1 MKVLIYG
8 SNGWIGN
15 IFKNIIDK
23 NNIEFYCGKSRSDC
37 KITLNAELDEIQP
50 SHVISFIG
58 RTHGKIGDKKI
69 TTIDYLEEP
78 GKLVEN
84 VRDNLFAPL
93 LLSELCKQ
101 KNIHYTYLG
110 TGCIF
115 KFDENHPF
123 EKEEN
128 GFKEDSLPNFFGS
141 SYSIVKGYT
150 DQIMNLYADT
160 TLNLRIRMPITGE
173 KNERN
178 FITKIVNYEKVC
190 SISNSMSVL
199 PELLPFVL
207 KMMEQ
212 NITGTINLTNPGLV
226 SHNEILEMYKEIVDP
241 LFTWKNFTQEE
252 QRKILTSDRSNN
264 FLETTKLEL
273 LFPQVKNIKDSVKDC
288 LINYKKNLDK
298 EIPEKNLLVT
308 GGCGFIGSNFINYY
322 FFKNS
327 FDKIVNL
334 DAIYYCA
341 NENNIDEQIRKNP
354 NYFLVKGNL
363 NDVELL
369 DKILKTHNI
378 THVIH
383 FAAQSHVQNS
393 FEDSIKF
400 TYDNVLGTNNL
411 LESCRKYKKIQKF
424 IHVSTDEVYGESMN
438 TIEELYKTEHSILC
452 PTNPY
457 AATKAGAELMAQ
469 SYLHSYKMPIVIT
482 RGNNVYGRNQYPEKL
497 IPRFI
502 KLLKEDKKVTI
513 QGDGTSVRA
522 FLHAYD
528 TSKAFETILEKG
540 VIGEIY
546 NIGCDEKMEYSVLDI
561 AKILIKMIKNT
572 DNYNDYIEYVEDR
585 PYNDM
590 RYYISNQKLKD
601 LGWNIQVDLYTGLN
615 DLINNYKINFFDLFI
630 TERLNNKLE
639 YFGDWIKDNDKLKE
653 LNYKF
658 TNTDPYDH
666 IIIPNFLNEEFAEKI
681 FSEFPIDIHSENW
694 YEYNNPIEKKFAN
707 DNISLMPRCIKK
719 LFNLLSCKE
728 ITEKINLLSGIEKL
742 EYDPY
747 LHGAGLH
754 IHSKGGKLD
763 MHLDYEKHP
772 NLDKERR
779 LNIIIYMSK
788 NWQKEWNGDSE
799 LWNKDLTKCV
809 VKSPVVFNTALIFK
823 TNEISWHGL
832 PEEITCPEG
841 IFRKTIA
848 YYYISDLESKPNE
861 NIIGNDGS
869 GYRTKATFKKRP
881 QDAYDKLKEKLYKI
895 RPFRLIT
902 KSDLI

>member
-1 MKVLIYG
+1 MKILIYG
-8 SNGWIGN
+8 SSGWIGN
-15 IFKNIIDK
+15 MFKKIMLEEQVEYFI
-23 NNIEFYCGKSRSDC
+23 GKSRTDNN
-37 KITLNAELDEIQP
+37 ITLLDEINKINP
-50 SHVISFIG
+50 THIISFIG
-58 RTHGKIGDKKI
+58 RTHGVIGDKKI

-78 GKLVEN
+78 GKLIEN
-84 VRDNLFAPL
+84 IRDNLYSPL
-93 LLSELCKQ
+93 LLSEICKR

-128 GFKEDSLPNFFGS
+128 GFDEDSLPNFFGS
-141 SYSIVKGYT
+141 SYSVVKGFT
-150 DQIMNLYADT
+150 DQIMNLYSDN

-178 FITKIVNYEKVC
+178 FITKIVNYEKIC
-190 SISNSMSVL
+190 SIANSMSVL
-199 PELLPFVL
+199 PELLPLIL
-207 KMMEQ
+207 KMMKQ
-212 NITGTINLTNPGLV
+212 KTTGTINLTNPGLV

-241 LFTWKNFTQEE
+241 LFTWKNFSQEE

-264 FLETTKLEL
+264 FLDTTKLAN
-273 LFPQVKNIKDSVKDC
+273 LFPEVRNIKDAVRDC
-288 LINYKKNLDK
+288 LISYKKNLDND
-298 EIPEKNLLVT
+298 PPVQNLLIT

-322 FFKNS
+322 FFKNK
-327 FDKIVNL
+327 FQKVINL
-334 DAIYYCA
+334 DAMYYCA
-341 NENNIDEQIRKNP
+341 NENNIQEQIRLNP
-354 NYFLVKGNL
+354 NYTLVKGNL

-369 DKILKTHNI
+369 DSILKKYQI

-411 LESCRKYKKIQKF
+411 LECCRKYKKIQKF
-424 IHVSTDEVYGESMN
+424 VHVSTDEVYGESMN
-438 TIEELYKTEHSILC
+438 TIEESYKTEHSILC

-482 RGNNVYGRNQYPEKL
+482 RGNNVYGKNQYPEKL

-502 KLLKEDKKVTI
+502 KLLQEDKKVTI
-513 QGDGTSVRA
+513 QGNGTSVRA

-528 TSKAFETILEKG
+528 TAKAFEIILEKG

-561 AKILIKMIKNT
+561 AKILIKMIKKT
-572 DNYNDYIEYVEDR
+572 DNYDEHIEYIEDR
-585 PYNDM
+585 PFNDM

-601 LGWNIQVDLYTGLN
+601 LGWNIEVDLLTGLD
-615 DLINNYKINFFDLFI
+615 DLIHNYKINFFDLFI
-630 TERLNNKLE
+630 TERLSDKLD
-639 YFGDWIKDNDKLKE
+639 YFGDWIKNNEKLKQFNNE
-653 LNYKF
+653 FSNAEPF
-658 TNTDPYDH
+658 DH

-681 FSEFPIDIHSENW
+681 CNEFPKDIKSENW
-694 YEYNNPIEKKFAN
+694 FEYNNPIEYKFAN
-707 DNISLMPRCIKK
+707 DKVNIMPRPIKK

-728 ITEKINLLSGIEKL
+728 IIEKVKLLSNIQTL

-754 IHSKGGKLD
+754 IHPTGGKLD

-772 NLDKERR
+772 FLNKQRK
-779 LNIIIYMSK
+779 LNIILYMSK
-788 NWQKEWNGDSE
+788 DWKEEWNGE
-799 LWNKDLTKCV
+799 TQLWDKEMQKCV
-809 VKSPVVFNTALIFK
+809 VKSPVVFNTAIIFK
-823 TNEISWHGL
+823 TDETSWHGL
-832 PEEITCPEG
+832 PEPITCPDE
-841 IFRKTIA
+841 ILRKSIA
-848 YYYISDLESKPNE
+848 YYYISPLDSKPDSSKV
-861 NIIGNDGS
+861 GNDGS
-869 GYRTKATFKKRP
+869 GYRTKASFTKRP
-881 QDAYDKLKEKLYKI
+881 EDPVDELKEKLYKI

-902 KSDLI
+902 AEDLK